1 MSESIAAV
9 STGNIRIGI
18 SGWRYPPW
26 RGTFYPKKLRQKDE
40 LKHAASVFST
50 IEINGTFYSLQTPDS
65 FQQWASDVP
74 AGFVF
79 SVKGPQFI
87 THMRRL
93 KDVDLALANFFASG
107 ILRLGRTFGPILW
120 QLPANFKYDRQ
131 RLESFFQLLPR
142 DTEAAGKLARRHDNR
157 LKTRAWTKPLEKA
170 PVRHAMEIR
179 HASFA
184 TPEFVDILRRHN
196 VALVCADSLEWPRL
210 MDVTS
215 DFVYC
220 RLHGSEELYASGYDD
235 NALDAWAARVATWA
249 KGSEPADGDKAST
262 KDARIKKTRD
272 VFVYFD
278 NDMKVRAPRD
288 AQALRKRIEE
298 LDHDRLRLHKS

>member
-1 MSESIAAV
+1 MSEPIAAA

-26 RGTFYPKKLRQKDE
+26 RGTFYPKKLRQQDE
-40 LKHAASVFST
+40 LKHAASIFST

-65 FQQWASDVP
+65 FQQWASDVS

-93 KDVDLALANFFASG
+93 KDVDVALANFFASG

-120 QLPANFKYDRQ
+120 QLPANFKYDRE

-157 LKTRAWTKPLEKA
+157 LKTRAWTEPIEKSRI
-170 PVRHAMEIR
+170 RHAMEIR

-184 TPEFVDILRRHN
+184 TAEFVELLRHHN

-220 RLHGSEELYASGYDD
+220 RLHGSEELYASGYDEPS
-235 NALDAWAARVATWA
+235 LQEWADRAVSWARGEDPANEDFA
-249 KGSEPADGDKAST
+249 GKPRKGK
-262 KDARIKKTRD
+262 RKKLD
-272 VFVYFD
+272 VFIYFD
-278 NDMKVRAPRD
+278 NDKKVKAPAD
-288 AQALRKRIEE
+288 AQ
-298 LDHDRLRLHKS
+298 RLMQLAQQKLQSK

>member
-1 MSESIAAV
+1 MSEPIAAA

-40 LKHAASVFST
+40 LKHAASIFST

-65 FQQWASDVP
+65 FHQWASDVP

-93 KDVDLALANFFASG
+93 KDVDVALANFFASG

-120 QLPANFKYDRQ
+120 QLPANFKYDRE
-131 RLESFFQLLPR
+131 RLESFFELLPR

-170 PVRHAMEIR
+170 RIRHAMEIR

-220 RLHGSEELYASGYDD
+220 RLHGSEELYASGYDEASLEEWANRAVSWTRGD
-235 NALDAWAARVATWA
+235 DPANADFAGKPRKRKSRKL
-249 KGSEPADGDKAST
+249 
-262 KDARIKKTRD
+262 D
-272 VFVYFD
+272 VFIYFD
-278 NDMKVRAPRD
+278 NDKKVKAPAD
-288 AQALRKRIEE
+288 AQRLME
-298 LDHDRLRLHKS
+298 LVKQRLPLK

>member
-1 MSESIAAV
+1 MSQSIAAA

-40 LKHAASVFST
+40 LKHAASIFST

-65 FQQWASDVP
+65 FKQWASDVP

-93 KDVDLALANFFASG
+93 KDVNVALANFFASG

-120 QLPANFKYDRQ
+120 QLPANFKYDRA
-131 RLESFFQLLPR
+131 RLESFFKLLPR

-157 LKTRAWTKPLEKA
+157 LKTRAWTKPLEKS
-170 PVRHAMEIR
+170 PIRHAMEIR

-184 TPEFVDILRRHN
+184 TPEFVELLRRHD

-220 RLHGSEELYASGYDD
+220 RLHGSEELYASGYDEASLEEWAD
-235 NALDAWAARVATWA
+235 RAVSWARGEDPANADFAGKPR
-249 KGSEPADGDKAST
+249 KGKSRKL
-262 KDARIKKTRD
+262 D
-272 VFVYFD
+272 VFIYFD
-278 NDMKVRAPRD
+278 NDKKVKAPAD
-288 AQALRKRIEE
+288 AQRLMELVKRK
-298 LDHDRLRLHKS
+298 LQLK